1 MTPDLVPPQPILDQH
16 KCEAFSCGKSELDDW
31 LKQRAIKNQV
41 AGSSRT
47 FVLTSADNTVI
58 GYYCLAAGAVVRSS
72 VRRGLRQNMPDPIPV
87 IVLGRLAVDRSV
99 RGKGL
104 GADLLA
110 DAIGRARQAA
120 TVVGA
125 AAMLV
130 HALDEEAREFYLHH
144 DFLPSLGDD
153 MTLMIRL

>member
-1 MTPDLVPPQPILDQH
+1 VTPDLVPPQPILDQH
-16 KCEAFSCGKSELDDW
+16 KRDAFSCGKSELDDW

-47 FVLTSADNTVI
+47 FVLATADNTVI
-58 GYYCLAAGAVVRSS
+58 SYYCLAAGAVVRSS
-72 VRRGLRQNMPDPIPV
+72 VGRGLRQNMPDPIPV
-87 IVLGRLAVDRSV
+87 IVLGRLAVDGSV
-99 RGKGL
+99 RGNGL

-130 HALDEEAREFYLHH
+130 NALDEEARAFYLHH
-144 DFLPSLGDD
+144 SFLPSPVGD